1 MDAAR
6 FSTSVWSFFY
16 CLVGYVSS
24 LQRYYSKGSRC
35 TWEASIFHRVSGVLY
50 VLQGTSSPCLYCPPN
65 FNLPVVLL
73 CLFVFRTA
81 LDGHTLMNG
90 WSPIIL
96 PLKLLVLV
104 SNSFASRN
112 CWATMFLFT
121 TSPSFFLTWWIN
133 ISRYRWI
140 WNNLRAT
147 QNASKFFTGM
157 SRVINTRIPQFL
169 ANSMVLFPDSPS
181 PLLFAG
187 GDTRCWWLGIEQE
200 SKLCVLCWVGLV
212 ASCNLT

>member
-1 MDAAR
+1 MDAAW
-6 FSTSVWSFFY
+6 FSTSFWSSFY

-35 TWEASIFHRVSGVLY
+35 TLEASVFHRTNRGTVLK
-50 VLQGTSSPCLYCPPN
+50 GTSSPCLYCLPK

-73 CLFVFRTA
+73 CLFVFRAA
-81 LDGHTLMNG
+81 LDGHALMNG
-90 WSPIIL
+90 WSPIML
-96 PLKLLVLV
+96 PLQFLVLV

-157 SRVINTRIPQFL
+157 SRVINTRIPSSL
-169 ANSMVLFPDSPS
+169 ANSMVLFPDSRW

-187 GDTRCWWLGIEQE
+187 GDTRCWWLGVEQE

-212 ASCNLT
+212 ASCNLA

>member
-1 MDAAR
+1 MLVPCSVTTPRGLGALWKLQ
-6 FSTSVWSFFY
+6 FSIAQT
-16 CLVGYVSS
+16 
-24 LQRYYSKGSRC
+24 
-35 TWEASIFHRVSGVLY
+35 GVLY
-50 VLQGTSSPCLYCPPN
+50 LKALRVRVCTASQSLIFLWCY
-65 FNLPVVLL
+65 FVY
-73 CLFVFRTA
+73 LFFARHWMVM
-81 LDGHTLMNG
+81 LWWMVG
-90 WSPIIL
+90 SPIML
-96 PLKLLVLV
+96 PLQFLVLV

-157 SRVINTRIPQFL
+157 SRVINTRIPSSL
-169 ANSMVLFPDSPS
+169 ANSMVLFPDSRW

-187 GDTRCWWLGIEQE
+187 GDTRCWWLGVEQE

-212 ASCNLT
+212 ASCNLA

>member
-157 SRVINTRIPQFL
+157 SRVINTRIPRFL